1 MGWDFGQ
8 LTSNLKIKN
17 CRASI
22 YSESNFWHEVR
33 SNYKKLINPN
43 VTWYLQVLDCS
54 HQHMRRYSDNTGILS
69 MKREKNIRIL
79 HISCLPFSKKHDATE
94 KVNRPAKEKLGRKFE
109 KLGEMSRFYVTND
122 LECKILILN
131 VGNMQQVSVSSVAH

>member
-1 MGWDFGQ
+1 
-8 LTSNLKIKN
+8 
-17 CRASI
+17 
-22 YSESNFWHEVR
+22 
-33 SNYKKLINPN
+33 
-43 VTWYLQVLDCS
+43 
-54 HQHMRRYSDNTGILS
+54 
-69 MKREKNIRIL
+69 MKWEKNIRIL

-131 VGNMQQVSVSSVAH
+131 IGNMQQVSVSSFAHYICVVDPEGGKEILDIIKSNNLKIRIKISR